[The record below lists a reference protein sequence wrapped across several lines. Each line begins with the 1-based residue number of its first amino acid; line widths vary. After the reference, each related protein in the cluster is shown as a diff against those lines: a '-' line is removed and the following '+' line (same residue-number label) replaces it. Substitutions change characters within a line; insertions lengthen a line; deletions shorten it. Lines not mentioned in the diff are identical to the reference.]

1 MFCKSV
7 NNSKTKIKQSGEI
20 IYERCNPTHR
30 AYVYFL
36 YSKFETCKLNK
47 ERNISMKKEW
57 EYSDCEGCKHFS
69 VECQYGICCL
79 RLYPNKKSN
88 NALIFLK
95 LYVTSDTS

>member
-1 MFCKSV
+1 
-7 NNSKTKIKQSGEI
+7 
-20 IYERCNPTHR
+20 
-30 AYVYFL
+30 
-36 YSKFETCKLNK
+36 
-47 ERNISMKKEW
+47 MKKEW